1 MTKLVTLTI
10 DTQQVT
16 VPAGTLIVDAAKKIG
31 NDIPVFCYH
40 PKMEPAG
47 MCRMCLVE
55 IGRPVI
61 DRASGQPMLNDDGTP
76 QIKFGPK
83 LDTACTTPVS
93 EGMVVLT
100 KSDAVTAARKDVLEF
115 LLTSHPLDCPVCDKG
130 GECPLQNQTL
140 EYGPGESRFIFN
152 EKLHLQKHVPL
163 GDLIFLD
170 RERCIQCSRCV
181 RFQDEIVDDPVLAF
195 DERGRKTQIVT
206 FSEPGFDSIFSGNT
220 TDICPVGALTTADF
234 RFGARPW
241 DLTPAA
247 SLCNQCPVGCN
258 ITYNVRREVKT
269 GGNMVIKRAMPR
281 QNERV
286 NEIWIC
292 DKGRFTYHYAE
303 SDQRLTEPLVRKD
316 GQLVPASWD
325 EALDL
330 AAANLKDAKA
340 LVTLAGGRL
349 SNEDLFNL
357 NTLTLARNGKARLY
371 SFMAGGDLT
380 AAYGLGKDSN
390 LGDLGAG
397 SLVIVAA
404 SDLHEEAP
412 IWWLRI
418 KQAVKRGAQV
428 ITLNSRGTR
437 LDKFAAFSLRYT
449 PGQAAQALA
458 AFLPGAN
465 APQAYQAAAEACAK
479 AENVIIFYGSDG
491 LDLTGSQALSQTA
504 AALLAGRGK
513 VGQPN
518 NGLVAV
524 WPNGNLQGAWDNGF
538 TPTADLGSEL
548 AGADVLLVAAADP
561 AGDSPALARA
571 VDKAGFVIVQE
582 LFLTETAQRADVVF
596 PASAMTEREGSLTS
610 GERRVQRYYPAVLS
624 KAGARPDFVITAL
637 LGQHCGV
644 ELEERAAALVFQKM
658 AASLA
663 TYAGI
668 TYQQM
673 SETAE
678 QWPIVGRSD
687 LYFGGTSYDNHQGLG
702 VQLPLA
708 AAAGTPQAVS
718 LQPALAVVDNILWLL
733 PVTRLYDHGTTV
745 EPSRLLASHL
755 AEASIRIS
763 AATAAQFGLA
773 AGSKAILT
781 GDGLQAEVLVFVEDG
796 LPDGFAFAPRSAG
809 IPDFS
814 PLAVKVEQMTPA
826 VAA

>member
-1 MTKLVTLTI
+1 
-10 DTQQVT
+10 
-16 VPAGTLIVDAAKKIG
+16 
-31 NDIPVFCYH
+31 
-40 PKMEPAG
+40 
-47 MCRMCLVE
+47 
-55 IGRPVI
+55 
-61 DRASGQPMLNDDGTP
+61 
-76 QIKFGPK
+76 
-83 LDTACTTPVS
+83 
-93 EGMVVLT
+93 MVVRT
-100 KSDAVTAARKDVLEF
+100 QSDAVTAARKDVLEF

-130 GECPLQNQTL
+130 GECPLQNLTL
-140 EYGPGESRFIFN
+140 GYGPGKSRFLYN

-181 RFQDEIVDDPVLAF
+181 RFQEDIVDDPVLAF
-195 DERGRKTQIVT
+195 GERGRKTQIVT

-241 DLTPAA
+241 ELTPAA

-258 ITYNVRREVKT
+258 ITYDVRREAKS
-269 GGNMVIKRAMPR
+269 GGNMVIKRVMPR
-281 QNERV
+281 QNEQV

-292 DKGRFTYHYAE
+292 DKGRFTYHYTQ
-303 SDQRLTEPLVRKD
+303 SDQRLTAPLVRKD
-316 GQLVPASWD
+316 GQLVAASWD

-330 AAANLKDAKA
+330 AGAKLKNAAA

-357 NTLTLARNGKARLY
+357 KALTQARSGKARLASY
-371 SFMAGGDLT
+371 MAGGDLT
-380 AAYGLGKDSN
+380 AAYGLGKGSN
-390 LGDLGAG
+390 LGELGAG

-428 ITLNSRGTR
+428 ITLNARATR
-437 LDKFAAFSLRYT
+437 LDKFAAFSLRYAS
-449 PGQAAQALA
+449 GQAAEALA

-465 APQAYQAAAEACAK
+465 LPQAYQSAVEAYAK
-479 AENVIIFYGSDG
+479 AENVIVFYGSDG
-491 LDLTGSQALSQTA
+491 LDLAGSQALAQTA
-504 AALLAGRGK
+504 AALLAGRAK

-538 TPTADLGSEL
+538 TPTAGLAADL

-561 AGDSPALARA
+561 AGDSPALAEA

-596 PASAMTEREGSLTS
+596 PAAAMTEREGSLTS

-624 KAGARPDFVITAL
+624 KAGARPDFVITAQ
-637 LGQHCGV
+637 LGRRCGV
-644 ELEERAAALVFQKM
+644 ELEERAAALVFQQM
-658 AASLA
+658 TASLA
-663 TYAGI
+663 AYAGI
-668 TYQQM
+668 TYQQL

-678 QWPIVGRSD
+678 QLPQIGRSD
-687 LYFGGTSYDNHQGLG
+687 LYYGGTSYDNHQGLG
-702 VQLPLA
+702 VQLPTA
-708 AAAGTPQAVS
+708 AAAGAPQAVTS
-718 LQPALAVVDNILWLL
+718 QPALAAVENKLWLL

-745 EPSRLLASHL
+745 EPSKLLVRHL
-755 AEASIRIS
+755 EEASIRIS

-773 AGSKAILT
+773 AGSKAVLS
-781 GDGLQAEVLVFVEDG
+781 GNGLQAEVLVYVEDG

-809 IPDFS
+809 LPDFS